1 MEKQYVKNPT
11 ELLGVPVIPLS
22 REHELILALS
32 QKKSAA
38 RFEYGDSLS
47 PMVRSG
53 EYCILRPVSEAD
65 EIKVGDIVFC
75 LVQTIDG
82 QKFYM
87 THMVLNISSS
97 GHDKTKWYQIGS
109 SWGEIF
115 GWSNKI
121 LAKAEGT
128 NIFVAPMEEEYDQ
141 IAEK

>member
-1 MEKQYVKNPT
+1 MEKKYVKNPT

-32 QKKSAA
+32 QKKTVA

-47 PMVRSG
+47 PIVRSG
-53 EYCILRPVSEAD
+53 EYCILKPVSEDD

-75 LVQTIDG
+75 LVRTIDG

-87 THMVLNISSS
+87 THMVLNICSS

-128 NIFVAPMEEEYDQ
+128 NVFEAPMGDEYDQ